1 MAAKIPNNDFSAY
14 RTVALYGEG
23 LITMEDAL
31 QLLNEVLLSDI
42 SNNHFS
48 SHKTREYFEKLPKN
62 LTYGLPKD
70 VLLIKFNRT
79 TTKEERMDF
88 SNRLRNYF
96 TNDQI
101 YLFDSIT
108 MIETSKDF
116 FDYLQ
121 LFNIV
126 VAAIALTLSFFLLL
140 VSFISNVRNNSWEIG
155 VLRAIGLTE
164 VFFKFN

>member
-1 MAAKIPNNDFSAY
+1 M
-14 RTVALYGEG
+14 
-23 LITMEDAL
+23 
-31 QLLNEVLLSDI
+31 LLNEILF
-42 SNNHFS
+42 SNNNQFTNHRT
-48 SHKTREYFEKLPKN
+48 KDYFDKLPKN

-155 VLRAIGLTE
+155 ILRAIGLTE
-164 VFFKFN
+164 VYYNII

>member
-1 MAAKIPNNDFSAY
+1 
-14 RTVALYGEG
+14 
-23 LITMEDAL
+23 
-31 QLLNEVLLSDI
+31 
-42 SNNHFS
+42 
-48 SHKTREYFEKLPKN
+48 LPKN

-155 VLRAIGLTE
+155 ILRAIGLTE
-164 VFFKFN
+164 VYYNII

>member
-1 MAAKIPNNDFSAY
+1 M
-14 RTVALYGEG
+14 
-23 LITMEDAL
+23 
-31 QLLNEVLLSDI
+31 
-42 SNNHFS
+42 
-48 SHKTREYFEKLPKN
+48 PKN

-70 VLLIKFNRT
+70 VLLVKFNRT

-155 VLRAIGLTE
+155 VLRAIGLSE
-164 VFFKFN
+164 VFYSSIIIESSSESVHL